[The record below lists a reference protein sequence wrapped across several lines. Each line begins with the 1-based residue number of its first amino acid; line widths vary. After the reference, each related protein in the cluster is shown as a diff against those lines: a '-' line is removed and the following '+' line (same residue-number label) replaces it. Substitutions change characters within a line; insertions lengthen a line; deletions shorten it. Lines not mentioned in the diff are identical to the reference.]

1 MICDRKEKLMLINVN
16 KLKGKIIENGLS
28 IETLAAEMGIDR
40 STLYRK
46 LKNDGDTMLIKDANK
61 IVKILNLTTTEA
73 MDIFFSQFV
82 A

>member
-1 MICDRKEKLMLINVN
+1 MLINVN